1 MVSKA
6 DILGMDF
13 KTIEDWFQ
21 YIVDSEINGN
31 RLQAVRLYE
40 ELSKTQK
47 SEFLDW
53 MSANMEAE
61 ESMQLLRKLTT

>member
-6 DILGMDF
+6 DILRMDF

-31 RLQAVRLYE
+31 RLQAVEFYE

-61 ESMQLLRKLTT
+61 ESMQLLRILTT